1 MDATDRLTE
10 SAVHEIGAV
19 HDGVV
24 DMLHELAGNL
34 WWSWHS
40 EVRAVF
46 RSLDP
51 KAWRLAYHNPV
62 ALLAR
67 LDRAE
72 VAQRVD
78 DLEMQTRIH
87 QLHRRLREYLGSG
100 QTWGAENAG
109 VLSARPVAYFSAEFG
124 LHQSIPIYSGGLGV
138 LAGDHIKSMSDLG
151 LPVAAVGILYNQ
163 GYTHQLIDAEGW
175 QHDELEPLR
184 DHELPIAP
192 VEAADGGDGQLVVE
206 VELPGRAV
214 RLKVWQVAVG
224 RSTLYLLDA
233 RDGANHADDVAL
245 TDRLYGGDETT
256 RIRQELLLGVG
267 GYRVLEAVGVEPSVL
282 HLNEGHSAFALLERA
297 RDLMATQG
305 LGFEPA
311 LREVGAASVFTTHTP
326 VAAGHDRFDLA
337 HAAEHLAP
345 LATGLGVPVERLLDL
360 GRERNGGEEP
370 DERFSPTVL
379 ALNVCQHVNAVS
391 AVHGRTARRMWHH
404 LYPERAEHEVPIGH
418 VTNGV
423 HARTW
428 IASDM
433 ERLIQRHV
441 GTGWGGHWFDSI
453 TDPRLWADVERI
465 PDAELWEVHQVLKAR
480 MLSFVR
486 ARLAHRRRRLGL
498 PAPPAAPLDP
508 EALTLGFARRFA
520 TYKRADLLL
529 TDPERLLAL
538 VTAPGRPLQVVFA
551 GKAHPRDDDGKALA
565 QRIARLERDPRFA
578 GRIVFVENYSM
589 HVGAQ
594 LVQGVDAW
602 LNTPRRPFEACGTS
616 GQKGVLNGVLQVS
629 ILDGWW
635 AEAYDGANGF
645 GIGRGEIHTDP
656 RVQDRRDAEALY
668 RTLET
673 EVVPL
678 YYERD
683 AEGLPRQW
691 IRRMKRA
698 MRTLGWRFN
707 ADRMVMDYARAAYLP
722 AAGGQSAAMPQRP

>member
-1 MDATDRLTE
+1 MDAIDRLTE

-62 ALLAR
+62 ALLSR

-87 QLHRRLREYLGSG
+87 QLHRRLREYLASER
-100 QTWGAENAG
+100 TWGAQNAG

-184 DHELPIAP
+184 DQELPIAA
-192 VEAADGGDGQLVVE
+192 VAGAGGQLTVE
-206 VELPGRAV
+206 VELPGRTV
-214 RLKVWQVAVG
+214 RLRVWRVAVG

-233 RDGANHADDVAL
+233 RDPANHAEDVAL
-245 TDRLYGGDETT
+245 TDRLYGGDDTT
-256 RIRQELLLGVG
+256 RIRQELLLGIG
-267 GYRVLEAVGVEPSVL
+267 GYRALAAAGIEPSVL

-297 RDLMATQG
+297 RHLMAGQG
-305 LGFEPA
+305 LAFEPA
-311 LREVGAASVFTTHTP
+311 LREVGAVSAFTTHTP
-326 VAAGHDRFDLA
+326 VAAGHDRFEAAL
-337 HAAEHLAP
+337 AAEHLAP
-345 LATGLGVPVERLLDL
+345 LAAGLGVPVERLLAL
-360 GRERNGGEEP
+360 GREPRNGEAEP
-370 DERFSPTVL
+370 DERFCPTVL
-379 ALNVCQHVNAVS
+379 ALNVCHYVNGVS
-391 AVHGRTARRMWHH
+391 ALHGRTARRMWRH
-404 LYPERAEHEVPIGH
+404 LYPERGEHEVPIGH

-441 GTGWGGHWFDSI
+441 GAGWGRDWLDAI
-453 TDPRLWADVERI
+453 TDPRLWAEVERI

-486 ARLAHRRRRLGL
+486 SRLSHRRRRLGL
-498 PAPPAAPLDP
+498 PAPAAPPLDP

-529 TDPERLLAL
+529 ADPERLLRL

-551 GKAHPRDDDGKALA
+551 GKAHPRDDAGKTLA
-565 QRIARLERDPRFA
+565 QRIARVERDPRFA
-578 GRIVFVENYSM
+578 GRVVFVENYSM
-589 HVGAQ
+589 HVATQ
-594 LVQGVDAW
+594 LVHGVDAW

-635 AEAYDGANGF
+635 AEAFDGASGF
-645 GIGRGEIHTDP
+645 GIGRGEIHAEP
-656 RVQDRRDAEALY
+656 EVQDERDAGALY

-678 YYERD
+678 YYQRD
-683 AEGLPRQW
+683 AEGLPRGW
-691 IRRMKRA
+691 IRRMKHA
-698 MRTLGWRFN
+698 MRTLGWRVN
-707 ADRMVMDYARAAYLP
+707 ADRMVIDYTRTAYLP
-722 AAGGQSAAMPQRP
+722 AAGGESAAMPRRP